1 MHQQVASISTW
12 ITVPYMNI
20 PAITD
25 ASTDTV
31 EEDICDHLGTN
42 PIRLNAKDTLLETF
56 DMMGPMFLPPL
67 ITNADGGI
75 GANRGAYD
83 KSLLVYVMRPDI
95 PYCAAMK
102 WEYGQYGRLAR
113 EHTGAPNSGPFAGLN
128 ITSMQWHRNC
138 YHKKPSIH
146 CAVFLERLREVGIG
160 VTMLNKAAHQSA

>member
-1 MHQQVASISTW
+1 MHQQVASIPTL
-12 ITVPYMNI
+12 IIVPYMNI

-31 EEDICDHLGTN
+31 EENICDHLGTN
-42 PIRLNAKDTLLETF
+42 PIRLNAKDILLETF

-83 KSLLVYVMRPDI
+83 KSVLVYVMRPDA

-102 WEYGQYGRLAR
+102 L
-113 EHTGAPNSGPFAGLN
+113 SL
-128 ITSMQWHRNC
+128 
-138 YHKKPSIH
+138 IH
-146 CAVFLERLREVGIG
+146 I
-160 VTMLNKAAHQSA
+160 

>member
-1 MHQQVASISTW
+1 MHQQVASIPTS

-31 EEDICDHLGTN
+31 EENICGHLGTN
-42 PIRLNAKDTLLETF
+42 PIRLNAKDILLETF

-102 WEYGQYGRLAR
+102 WEYGQYGRFAR
-113 EHTGAPNSGPFAGLN
+113 EHSGAPNSGPFAGLN
-128 ITSMQWHRNC
+128 ITSMQWHC
-138 YHKKPSIH
+138 GSKKSIH
-146 CAVFLERLREVGIG
+146 CEVFLERLREVGIR